1 MLVAGRRKLKTM
13 IGDVNRTVR
22 STFFSLNTSLPVLVP
37 LTPRM
42 KKTHAADNPASQA
55 ELGHGDNGPR
65 PEIDPPSSRAGEEQP
80 SPRPSEASDV
90 IKSSEENPLLGLL
103 EMLDELIDGDTLAEL
118 VAIVTEPDE
127 AAALLAIGTMH
138 GHIERRM
145 LGEGMAEEA
154 AATFALQ
161 AAERARDAWRALHRP
176 KGHP

>member
-1 MLVAGRRKLKTM
+1 MT
-13 IGDVNRTVR
+13 DE
-22 STFFSLNTSLPVLVP
+22 
-37 LTPRM
+37 
-42 KKTHAADNPASQA
+42 DNAPS
-55 ELGHGDNGPR
+55 

-90 IKSSEENPLLGLL
+90 LRSSEENPLLGLL

-161 AAERARDAWRALHRP
+161 ATERVRDAWRALHRT